1 MLSALEK
8 NMFYLCFLDH
18 SGRQIV
24 NQSDYWN
31 QFYQKFEVTAPS
43 DFAVSISDSLDLFN
57 LHLIDWGC
65 GSGRDGLYLSGFAK
79 KVSLIDSSS
88 EAIRN
93 IQKVLVEKNISNA
106 DACVLDISATSDLP
120 FRLNENILHYA
131 RFFLHAINDEGLNS
145 FINLIS
151 CNSSAGFLHQAAFEY
166 RILDSSQS
174 ITYTYGNHSRW
185 LRSPLDITNAMNHRG
200 WNLVSEVIGK
210 NLAVFNEE
218 NPTVVRQIFAHD

>member
-1 MLSALEK
+1 
-8 NMFYLCFLDH
+8 
-18 SGRQIV
+18 V

-31 QFYQKFEVTAPS
+31 QFYQKFEVTSPS
-43 DFAVSISDSLDLFN
+43 DFAVNVCDSLDLVNF
-57 LHLIDWGC
+57 HLIDWGC

-88 EAIRN
+88 EAISN
-93 IQKVLVEKNISNA
+93 IQKVLVEKNISDA
-106 DACVLDISATSDLP
+106 DTFVLDISATSDLP

-131 RFFLHAINDEGLNS
+131 RFFLHAINDEGLIS
-145 FINLIS
+145 FMNLIS
-151 CNSSAGFLHQAAFEY
+151 SNLSEGFLHQAAFEY

-174 ITYTYGNHSRW
+174 MTYTYGNHFRW
-185 LRSPLDITNAMNHRG
+185 LRSPLEITDAMNRRG
-200 WNLVSEVIGK
+200 WKLVSEVIGK